1 MKAFVKIQALFL
13 SIALLLCVGSNVAYA
28 TEALEATSEICVE
41 AYDFNITPDMHEGEF
56 SVTRANVDN
65 TFNVYGS
72 HTGSTR
78 QYYGSKLKYT
88 VTITDANGRSADNIL
103 AIQLYS
109 SNGNKLDEKQF
120 WANGNQNTIRDIS
133 ISYGGS
139 YYFKYVQA
147 YGDLRTLRVH
157 MEITAYN

>member
-1 MKAFVKIQALFL
+1 MKAFTKIQALVL
-13 SIALLLCVGSNVAYA
+13 SIAMLFCVTATTAYA
-28 TEALEATSEICVE
+28 SEPIATDSIPVATYDFEVMPDMNGSEI
-41 AYDFNITPDMHEGEF
+41 ALL
-56 SVTRANVDN
+56 ANVNN

-78 QYYGSKLKYT
+78 NYYGNKLKYT
-88 VTITDANGRSADNIL
+88 ITITDATGHSANNIL

-109 SNGNKLDEKQF
+109 SNGSKVDEKQF

-133 ISYGGS
+133 ISYGGA